1 MFETERIIYWTQL
14 KNAVAYRFD
23 MMISLLT
30 GPLML
35 LADFVIFKAI
45 YEASGKTVIA
55 GFTFEQM
62 VPYLVVVTGTQYII
76 WDNIHDHLADEIR
89 HGNLTPFLLRPIS
102 YWWYQFV
109 RKLGHRTL
117 AFFIEFLP
125 VMFICGLLF
134 GFGIFNTNNLLLY
147 AAAVAIAFVIR
158 YLVQLCLGI
167 LGFWFV
173 RAHGLL
179 WIYRMLSYFIQGNT
193 IPLSFYPPVVQKVFF
208 FLPFQFIAYVPARI
222 FLGQYELAGI
232 TFAPWEVVL
241 YGAVQVVVLFA
252 IVVVLW
258 NISIKKYCGA
268 GT

>member
-1 MFETERIIYWTQL
+1 MFQTEQIIYWTQL
-14 KNAVAYRFD
+14 KNAVAYRFS
-23 MMISLLT
+23 MLISLLT
-30 GPLML
+30 GPIHLF
-35 LADFVIFKAI
+35 ASYVIFKAI
-45 YEASGKTVIA
+45 YEASGQQVIA
-55 GFTFEQM
+55 GFSFEQM
-62 VPYLVVVTGTQYII
+62 VPYMVVAMGTQYLI
-76 WDNIHDHLADEIR
+76 WDNTHENLADEIR
-89 HGNLTPFLLRPIS
+89 RGNLTPFLLKPVS

-125 VMFICGLLF
+125 VMFICGLIF
-134 GFGIFNTNNLLLY
+134 GFGIFKTSNIGWY

-158 YLVQLCLGI
+158 YFVQLCLGI

-193 IPLSFYPPVVQKVFF
+193 IPLSFYPPAVQKVFF

-232 TFAPWEVVL
+232 MFAPWEVIL
-241 YGAVQVVVLFA
+241 YGALQVLVLFA
-252 IVVVLW
+252 IVVMLW
-258 NISIKKYCGA
+258 NISVKKYCGA